1 MQLKYGVKVAVS
13 LIQLHFGT
21 TVMKMNA
28 QHTINYQSVL
38 RAIGQGLETLKAK
51 CVELEV
57 SDGQFV
63 VSGQGETQTT
73 RDASKSNLKKGF
85 LSLVFSGANKRTAQ
99 QKRCKPFHFSGITFG
114 PTDIEFLEWKGNLS
128 QTNHESCPPTPH
140 KLSQILRTVG
150 YYLDRDECTL
160 RKLSWRNGVLTLW
173 RTNTRGVESKEILS
187 PEALYDHWVHQYKKR
202 KPTSRLKRTGND

>member
-1 MQLKYGVKVAVS
+1 M
-13 LIQLHFGT
+13 T
-21 TVMKMNA
+21 A
-28 QHTINYQSVL
+28 QHTVNYQSVL
-38 RAIGQGLETLKAK
+38 RAIGQGLERLEAK
-51 CVELEV
+51 WVDLEV

-63 VSGQGETQTT
+63 VSGEGETRTT
-73 RDASKSNLKKGF
+73 VESKSIIRKTF
-85 LSLVFSGANKRTAQ
+85 LSLVFNRSDKRERSKT
-99 QKRCKPFHFSGITFG
+99 FYFSGITFS
-114 PTDIEFLEWKGNLS
+114 PTDIAFLEWKGNRL
-128 QTNHESCPPTPH
+128 QTDHESCPPNPQ

-187 PEALYDHWVHQYKKR
+187 PEALYDHWVHQFKKR